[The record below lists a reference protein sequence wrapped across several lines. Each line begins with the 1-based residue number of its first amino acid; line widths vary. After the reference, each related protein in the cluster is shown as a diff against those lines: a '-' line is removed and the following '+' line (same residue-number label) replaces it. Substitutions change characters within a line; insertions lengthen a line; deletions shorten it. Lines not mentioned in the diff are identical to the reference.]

1 MKLQE
6 LIQNSKYE
14 LDSLNVEDADI
25 KLKILIEY
33 VFKISKEKL
42 ILKYKDEINNKKLKS
57 LEKLLKSWKM
67 ESQFNI
73 LLIIKSLWDLI
84 FTWMKMC

>member
-1 MKLQE
+1 MIKGRKIMKLQE

-33 VFKISKEKL
+33 VFKISK
-42 ILKYKDEINNKKLKS
+42 
-57 LEKLLKSWKM
+57 
-67 ESQFNI
+67 
-73 LLIIKSLWDLI
+73 
-84 FTWMKMC
+84 

>member
-6 LIQNSKYE
+6 LIQNSKHE

-42 ILKYKDEINNKKLKS
+42 ILKYKDEINDKKV
-57 LEKLLKSWKM
+57 EEFRKLLKKL
-67 ESQFNI
+67 ENGSQFNI
-73 LLIIKSLWDLI
+73 LLIIKSLWGLI
-84 FTWMKMC
+84 FMWTKMC

>member
-6 LIQNSKYE
+6 LIQNSKHE

-42 ILKYKDEINNKKLKS
+42 ILKYKD
-57 LEKLLKSWKM
+57 
-67 ESQFNI
+67 
-73 LLIIKSLWDLI
+73 
-84 FTWMKMC
+84 

>member
-1 MKLQE
+1 MIKGRKIMKLQE
-6 LIQNSKYE
+6 LIQNSKHE

-42 ILKYKDEINNKKLKS
+42 ILKYKDEIKDFSNEMNLY
-57 LEKLLKSWKM
+57 L
-67 ESQFNI
+67 
-73 LLIIKSLWDLI
+73 
-84 FTWMKMC
+84 

>member
-1 MKLQE
+1 MIKGRKIMKLQE
-6 LIQNSKYE
+6 LIQNSKHE

-42 ILKYKDEINNKKLKS
+42 ILKYKDES
-57 LEKLLKSWKM
+57 RVYGA
-67 ESQFNI
+67 
-73 LLIIKSLWDLI
+73 
-84 FTWMKMC
+84 

>member
-42 ILKYKDEINNKKLKS
+42 ILKYKDEITIKKLKS
-57 LEKLLKSWKM
+57 LE
-67 ESQFNI
+67 NY
-73 LLIIKSLWDLI
+73 
-84 FTWMKMC
+84 

>member
-6 LIQNSKYE
+6 LIQNSKHE
-14 LDSLNVEDADI
+14 LDSLNIEEADI

-42 ILKYKDEINNKKLKS
+42 ILKYKDEIKDFSNEMNLY
-57 LEKLLKSWKM
+57 L
-67 ESQFNI
+67 
-73 LLIIKSLWDLI
+73 
-84 FTWMKMC
+84 